1 MLRIAGHCDTRARP
15 LRERQLPVNHRRGTP
30 PGPLSAPTRQ
40 RLERELA
47 ELRARYRA
55 LNEAVFDT
63 DGTEDRA
70 DQAQRLEAADDLARL
85 ADRIHEIT
93 DLLRGRATPSAVDAL
108 PEGTQVTIR
117 FRDGSTD
124 TMLVTAVPDDSPETL
139 TRNSPLGRALAR
151 AQPGGT
157 ITYPGPNG
165 MITAEVIAIQPP
177 RP

>member
-1 MLRIAGHCDTRARP
+1 M
-15 LRERQLPVNHRRGTP
+15 NHRRGTP
-30 PGPLSAPTRQ
+30 PEPLSAPTRQ

-63 DGTEDRA
+63 DGMEDRA

-165 MITAEVIAIQPP
+165 MITAEVIAIQ
-177 RP
+177 RPWP